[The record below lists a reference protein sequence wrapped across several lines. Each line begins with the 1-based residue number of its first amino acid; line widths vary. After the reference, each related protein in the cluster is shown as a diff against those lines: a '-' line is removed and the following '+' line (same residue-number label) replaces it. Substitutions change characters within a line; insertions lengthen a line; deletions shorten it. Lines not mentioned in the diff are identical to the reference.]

1 MPGKLM
7 KERNA
12 EENHEVIDETLLPES
27 VQEEVELEEEGIT
40 TEEERMLTQIKENW
54 SIQKD

>member
-7 KERNA
+7 KEKNA
-12 EENHEVIDETLLPES
+12 EENHEVIDETLLPVS